1 MRKSVWAN
9 PREKYLISMSS
20 RSTTKNLQR
29 VVAKLDLVRLG
40 EEVEERSGVREKKLT
55 VSASELSNRI
65 HESFVQLGSPS
76 QSRLWIRG
84 AHFVGQSGAVEE
96 QAAVCRMG

>member
-1 MRKSVWAN
+1 
-9 PREKYLISMSS
+9 MSS
-20 RSTTKNLQR
+20 RFTTTILQR
-29 VVAKLDLVRLG
+29 VVAKLDMVRLG
-40 EEVEERSGVREKKLT
+40 EEAEERSGVREKKGKEREGKERKKKLT

-84 AHFVGQSGAVEE
+84 AHFVGQS
-96 QAAVCRMG
+96 